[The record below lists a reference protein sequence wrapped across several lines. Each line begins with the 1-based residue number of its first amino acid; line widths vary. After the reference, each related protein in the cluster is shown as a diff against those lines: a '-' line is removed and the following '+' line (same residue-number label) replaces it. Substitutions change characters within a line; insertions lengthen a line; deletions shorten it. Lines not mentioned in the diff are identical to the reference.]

1 MQLWTESLPIRFVA
15 DECGALGRGQIAG
28 KAVNLQAAMTPQDV
42 GTTVVFRGVGFRQ
55 DSEFTEG
62 MFRGFVGQNCFK
74 VPSFR
79 TNVTTLEVVER

>member
-28 KAVNLQAAMTPQDV
+28 KAVNLQTAKTPQDV
-42 GTTVVFRGVGFRQ
+42 QTVVFRGVGFRQ
-55 DSEFTEG
+55 DCEFTEG
-62 MFRGFVGQNCFK
+62 MFRVFVGQNCFM